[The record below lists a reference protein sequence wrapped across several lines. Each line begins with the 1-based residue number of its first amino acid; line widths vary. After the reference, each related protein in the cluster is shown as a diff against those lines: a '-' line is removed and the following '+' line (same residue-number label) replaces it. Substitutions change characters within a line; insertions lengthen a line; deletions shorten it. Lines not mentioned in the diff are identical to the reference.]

1 MTLIIGLVIILF
13 VMIMI
18 MLIYNRFGN
27 IENFTPFTSNP
38 VRFIQS
44 ECMDSAPRHV
54 RFNKNGGIMYV
65 SNNQPTEGS
74 CNSIKCPNQID
85 ELATL
90 GRDNHCWMC

>member
-1 MTLIIGLVIILF
+1 MTLIIGLVIISF
-13 VMIMI
+13 VII
-18 MLIYNRFGN
+18 IIYNRFSN
-27 IENFTPFTSNP
+27 IEKFTLFTANP
-38 VRFIQS
+38 VHFIKS

-54 RFNKNGGIMYV
+54 RFNKNGGIVYV
-65 SNNQPTEGS
+65 SNHSPTEGL